1 MKVKD
6 ILNMDYSNPQN
17 KDVMQKKMRGIK
29 PFRDVPVNEEIPIE
43 MLEKYVGLV
52 QRKYALQI
60 DYICPVYVPEENNL
74 YSATIRNTAS
84 NEYYTYIYGKTI
96 YEVFVKISILYYALT
111 KSGKEFPLA
120 DWEGQKKRRAERLKI
135 VEEKKE
141 WY

>member
-1 MKVKD
+1 MKVKE
-6 ILNMDYSNPQN
+6 ILNLDYSKPEN
-17 KDVMQKKMRGIK
+17 KDLMQKKMRGIK
-29 PFRDVPVNEEIPIE
+29 PFRDIPVNEEVDLKL
-43 MLEKYVGLV
+43 LEKFIGLV

-60 DYICPVYVPEENNL
+60 DYICPVYIPDENNL
-74 YSATIRNTAS
+74 YSATVRNTAS

-120 DWEGQKKRRAERLKI
+120 DWEGEKKRRAERLKI

>member
-6 ILNMDYSNPQN
+6 ILNLDYSNPQN

-29 PFRDVPVNEEIPIE
+29 PFRDIPVNEEIPME

>member
-29 PFRDVPVNEEIPIE
+29 PFRDIPVNEEIPIE